1 MTQGGYGKI
10 ILFGEHFVVYGLPA
24 LVFALPQQTRAHA
37 KIIHEPSR
45 VVDQRVFAHPSLAC
59 SPEQLKSFLTA
70 LTTFLKISHQL
81 EVTLS
86 GDLVVMSGGVGS
98 SAAASVATVRALNA
112 TLNLNL
118 DDYAINN
125 AALQTEKLAH
135 GNPSGIDNMAAT
147 FGGSFIFEK
156 EKGRTVVVSNT
167 TLHCV
172 LIDSG
177 MRSQTSTVV
186 SVVQNFRAAQ
196 PKNFERLCADYAQL
210 FTLALRACQQ
220 GNVTALGMCMNMN
233 QQLLHEL
240 GVSNAHLEN
249 IISLALGAGALG
261 AKITGA
267 GAGGAV
273 VALTKNKQQQQE
285 VATALSLRGYFVM
298 PITFAL
304 PLHNTQQQQ
313 AS

>member
-10 ILFGEHFVVYGLPA
+10 IVFGEHFVVYGLPA

-37 KIIHEPSR
+37 KIISQPSY
-45 VVDQRVFAHPSLAC
+45 VVDQRVFAHPSLVC
-59 SPEQLKSFLTA
+59 SPEQLTRFLTA
-70 LTTFLKISHQL
+70 LTTFFKISYQL

-98 SAAASVATVRALNA
+98 SAAAAVATVRALND

-118 DDYAINN
+118 DECAVNN
-125 AALQTEKLAH
+125 AALQAEKLAH
-135 GNPSGIDNMAAT
+135 GNPSGIDNAAAT
-147 FGGSFIFEK
+147 FGGSFVFEK
-156 EKGRTVVVSNT
+156 EKGRTSVVPGT

-186 SVVQNFRAAQ
+186 AAVQNFRATQ
-196 PKNFERLCADYAQL
+196 PHNFERLCRDYSKL
-210 FTLALRACQQ
+210 FTLGLRACQQ
-220 GNVTALGMCMNMN
+220 GNLTALGMCMNMN
-233 QQLLHEL
+233 QQFLRQL

-249 IISLALGAGALG
+249 IISLTLGAGALG

-267 GAGGAV
+267 GAGGVV
-273 VALTKNKQQQQE
+273 VALTKNKQQQHN
-285 VATALSLRGYFVM
+285 VATALRSHGYFVTCF
-298 PITFAL
+298 TFAL
-304 PLHNTQQQQ
+304 PLHNTQQLV